1 MFNFLR
7 IFLALEVVVAHIIPV
22 LYQGIY
28 WPGFLMA
35 VPAFL
40 AVSGFLV
47 LGSYANNPQI
57 IPFLIKRSLRIFPGL
72 IASIFLCW
80 LILGPEYATSS
91 VRMFLTG
98 GLGVTEGNRPL
109 WSLIW
114 ELLAYII
121 LIILWL
127 LGAYQSKV
135 ALTLLLA
142 ISIGLS
148 YYICAENYHPT
159 YQILSFLPVSFLIG
173 NIFFLLRNV
182 TKKIHFGYSVCFF
195 IFVVIFFSSPY
206 RETLVAPLPVIL
218 QAIAVVWLGSSDIPV
233 AKKQFPDISY
243 GLYIYH
249 YPILIW
255 FSHKSHLMN
264 SMQTLLAL
272 AIILPSVSLIS
283 WYFIEKP
290 ALNIKKRISGKQIPS
305 SP

>member
-1 MFNFLR
+1 
-7 IFLALEVVVAHIIPV
+7 LALEVVVAHIIPI

-72 IASIFLCW
+72 IASVFLCW
-80 LILGPEYATSS
+80 LILGSEYAANS
-91 VRMFLTG
+91 VMIFLTG
-98 GLGVTEGNRPL
+98 KFTITEGNIPL

-114 ELLAYII
+114 ELLAYVI
-121 LIILWL
+121 LIILWS
-127 LGAYQSKV
+127 LGAYKSKV

-142 ISIGLS
+142 ISVGLS
-148 YYICAENYHPT
+148 YYICAENYHPK
-159 YQILSFLPVSFLIG
+159 YQILSFLPISFLIG
-173 NIFFLLRNV
+173 NVFFLLRDV
-182 TKKIHFGYSVCFF
+182 TKKIHFGYSLCFF
-195 IFVVIFFSSPY
+195 IFVVIFFSSSY

-218 QAIAVVWLGSSDIPV
+218 QAIAVVWLGSSNVPV
-233 AKKQFPDISY
+233 TTKSFPDISY

-255 FSHKSHLMN
+255 FSQKSPVMN

-290 ALNIKKRISGKQIPS
+290 ALNIKKIISGKQIPS
-305 SP
+305 SR